1 MLEILDPVFVATRG
15 RNTAVYR
22 GGPGKRQ
29 VIGRVTAPERVGA
42 ITVNGQP
49 APLNASGG
57 FSAEIDVPAAGAQV
71 QVAATDR
78 EGGRAELA
86 FTLLPQAAASP
97 ATGSSPAG
105 DGKLPRGVK
114 LGRYFA
120 VVIGNNSYRDPAYPT
135 LTSAANDA
143 NAVAAMLRD
152 RYGYDAS
159 LVLNGGRLE
168 ILTALNEM
176 REKLKP
182 EDNLLVYY
190 AGHGEIDARGQ
201 GYWVPSDGAAGAEKT
216 WISNAAVSDILNTI
230 AARHV
235 LVVADSCYSGTMSRA
250 SVPTFDAGSMAPG
263 QWDGWVKAMAE
274 GRSRTALTSGGV
286 QPVPDTGSGRHSY
299 FARAFLNVLQDNNRL
314 LEGQRLFREV
324 STSLALGAI
333 DAPVPQVPQYSPIR
347 FAGHESGEFFFL
359 PKGGARGA
367 GP

>member
-1 MLEILDPVFVATRG
+1 MPSIAPV
-15 RNTAVYR
+15 
-22 GGPGKRQ
+22 
-29 VIGRVTAPERVGA
+29 
-42 ITVNGQP
+42 
-49 APLNASGG
+49 NASGG
-57 FSAEIDVPAAGAQV
+57 FSAEIDVPAGGTQV
-71 QVAATDR
+71 QVAATDKA
-78 EGGRAELA
+78 GARAELA
-86 FTLLPQAAASP
+86 FTLLPQAASA
-97 ATGSSPAG
+97 AAGSTTPAG
-105 DGKLPRGVK
+105 DGSLPRDVK

-152 RYGYDAS
+152 RYGYQAS

-176 REKLKP
+176 REQLKP

-216 WISNAAVSDILNTI
+216 WISNAAISDILNTI
-230 AARHV
+230 PARHV
-235 LVVADSCYSGTMSRA
+235 LVVADSCYSGTMTRA
-250 SVPTFDAGSMAPG
+250 SVPTFNAGAMGAG
-263 QWDGWVKAMAE
+263 QWDGWVRAMAD

-347 FAGHESGEFFFL
+347 YAGHESGEFFFL
-359 PKGGARGA
+359 PKGAATGS